1 MIVTALYYN
10 DRLFLHK
17 LNDIFTE
24 IYEKYNIA
32 CMFFSW
38 FQSTGGWMSSF
49 KYIKTNTKVINRSAG
64 IKWALSQENVSSGF
78 PTK

>member
-1 MIVTALYYN
+1 
-10 DRLFLHK
+10 
-17 LNDIFTE
+17 
-24 IYEKYNIA
+24 
-32 CMFFSW
+32 
-38 FQSTGGWMSSF
+38 MSSF